1 MRYCFNTCCNKWLT
15 VLEISL
21 VLNLVSIVTYGVS
34 GIELN
39 SDEQN
44 LELPLNVSTIKSNID
59 HILIPYFIFSRLSIK
74 LDH

>member
-1 MRYCFNTCCNKWLT
+1 MRYCFDTCCNKGLT

-44 LELPLNVSTIKSNID
+44 LELPLNVSTIQSNIA
-59 HILIPYFIFSRLSIK
+59 HIIIPYFYI
-74 LDH
+74 

>member
-44 LELPLNVSTIKSNID
+44 LELPLNVSTIQSNIA
-59 HILIPYFIFSRLSIK
+59 HIIINYYMIFL
-74 LDH
+74 

>member
-1 MRYCFNTCCNKWLT
+1 MRYFFITCCNKWLT

-39 SDEQN
+39 SDEHN
-44 LELPLNVSTIKSNID
+44 LELPLNVSTTKSNIA
-59 HILIPYFIFSRLSIK
+59 HILIPYFLA
-74 LDH
+74 D